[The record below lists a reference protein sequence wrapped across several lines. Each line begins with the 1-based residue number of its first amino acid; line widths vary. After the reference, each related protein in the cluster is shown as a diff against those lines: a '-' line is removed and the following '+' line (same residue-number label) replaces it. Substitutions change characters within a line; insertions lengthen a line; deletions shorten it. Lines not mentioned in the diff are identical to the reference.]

1 VGGGWWWVRG
11 GGGVGGG
18 VGREGGGGGGWGG
31 ELCSNQSGEGVVEGS
46 CVVIRAHC
54 PFNGYVYRAAYT
66 STILP

>member
-1 VGGGWWWVRG
+1 MWLVTVVHCSPMNCVARCTDLMGRG
-11 GGGVGGG
+11 GC
-18 VGREGGGGGGWGG
+18 GG